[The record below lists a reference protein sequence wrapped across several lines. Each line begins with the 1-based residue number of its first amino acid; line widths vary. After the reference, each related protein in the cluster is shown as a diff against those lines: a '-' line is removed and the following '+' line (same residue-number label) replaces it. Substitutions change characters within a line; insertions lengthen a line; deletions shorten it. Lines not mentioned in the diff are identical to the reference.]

1 MANES
6 FRPITAQDLIKMYN
20 LDALLEDRKKTKT
33 TSEKIKVL
41 EETSNS
47 LKDFAEEVEKQI
59 EDLEKIADGKITT
72 YYYSGVPTLT
82 NYPTNEWALEEY
94 ENHIGDMYYDKETG
108 YAYKFLF
115 DNEINQYLWRQETNP
130 ELTEALAKANNALE
144 TANTANQNATDA
156 KNTANSASNKA
167 DTAQSTANLAQAT
180 ANSKMQIFVD
190 TPYPP
195 YQIGD
200 LWLKDD
206 KVIYRCRAEKE
217 SGSYDENDWKLAT
230 DFTNDDYAKNVEEQ
244 LNSYKET
251 VSTDYVLKTTFEETT
266 QGYEQAVES
275 TTTKINEIEISID
288 TTNQELEETL
298 NKVVTK
304 TEIEEVKK
312 SITQIQT
319 DSFTK
324 TEIKKIVSG
333 TYFDDNGNPIT
344 VSSLSSASS
353 KFDENGMHYEKSG
366 AETSTT
372 INEKGTTI
380 KDTTGNV
387 DSDLLYAGY
396 VDEDKATKN
405 PKYKDLRGQ
414 TVVYTK
420 NSIVDNYF
428 IMGTYSRMEDY
439 QEEVEQDDG
448 TSVIKKGTGV
458 FYLGG

>member
-72 YYYSGVPTLT
+72 YYYSGVPTL
-82 NYPTNEWALEEY
+82 NNFPANEWALEEY

-115 DNEINQYLWRQETNP
+115 DNETNQYLWRQETNP

-167 DTAQSTANLAQAT
+167 DIAQSSANLAQAT
-180 ANSKMQIFVD
+180 ANSKMQIFVE

-195 YQIGD
+195 YQVGD

-217 SGSYDENDWKLAT
+217 SGSYDANDWKVAT

-251 VSTDYVLKTTFEETT
+251 VSTDYVLKTTFEETNE
-266 QGYEQAVES
+266 GFAQAVES
-275 TTTKINEIEISID
+275 TTTKINEMEISID
-288 TTNQELEETL
+288 ATNQELNETL
-298 NKVVTK
+298 SKVVTK

-312 SITQIQT
+312 SVTQLQT

-333 TYFDDNGNPIT
+333 TYFDENGDPVT
-344 VSSLSSASS
+344 VSALVSTSA
-353 KFDENGMHYEKSG
+353 KFDEDGMHYEKSE
-366 AETSTT
+366 APTSST
-372 INEKGTTI
+372 INHKGTEV
-380 KDTTGNV
+380 KDRQKK
-387 DSDLLYAGY
+387 DLLYAGY
-396 VDEDKATKN
+396 VDEEKTQDNTKL
-405 PKYKDLRGQ
+405 KDFEGQ
-414 TVVYTK
+414 SVVYTQ
-420 NSIVDNYF
+420 NTIVDNYF
-428 IMGTYSRMEDY
+428 IMGSHSRSEDY

-448 TSVIKKGTGV
+448 TTVIKKGTGV
-458 FYLGG
+458 FYLGE

>member
-1 MANES
+1 MANEAY
-6 FRPITAQDLIKMYN
+6 RPITAQDLIKMYN

-41 EETSNS
+41 EKTSNS

-59 EDLEKIADGKITT
+59 EELEKIADGKITT
-72 YYYSGVPTLT
+72 YYYSGVPTLS
-82 NYPTNEWALEEY
+82 NFPANEWTIEEY
-94 ENHIGDMYYDKETG
+94 ENHIGDMYYDKDTG

-115 DNEINQYLWRQETNP
+115 DNETNEYLWRKETNA
-130 ELTEALAKANNALE
+130 ELSEALAKANA
-144 TANTANQNATDA
+144 AQ
-156 KNTANSASNKA
+156 
-167 DTAQSTANLAQAT
+167 DTADR
-180 ANSKMQIFVD
+180 KKQIFVD

-244 LNSYKET
+244 LKSYKEI
-251 VSTDYVLKTTFEETT
+251 VATDYVLKTTFEETT

-288 TTNQELEETL
+288 ATNQELNETL

-312 SITQIQT
+312 SVTQLQT
-319 DSFTK
+319 DSYTK

-333 TYFDDNGNPIT
+333 TYFDENGEPVT
-344 VSSLSSASS
+344 VSSLVSTSA

>member
-59 EDLEKIADGKITT
+59 EELEKIADGKITT
-72 YYYSGVPTLT
+72 YYYSGVPTLS
-82 NYPTNEWALEEY
+82 NFPANEWTIEEY
-94 ENHIGDMYYDKETG
+94 ENHIGDMYYDKDTG

-115 DNEINQYLWRQETNP
+115 DNETNEYLWRKETNA
-130 ELTEALAKANNALE
+130 ELSEALAKANA
-144 TANTANQNATDA
+144 AQ
-156 KNTANSASNKA
+156 
-167 DTAQSTANLAQAT
+167 DTADR
-180 ANSKMQIFVD
+180 KKQIFVD

-244 LNSYKET
+244 LKSYKEI
-251 VSTDYVLKTTFEETT
+251 VATDYVLKTTFEETT

-288 TTNQELEETL
+288 ATNQELEEVL

-312 SITQIQT
+312 SVTQIQT

-333 TYFDDNGNPIT
+333 TYFDENGNPIT

>member
-1 MANES
+1 MANEAY
-6 FRPITAQDLIKMYN
+6 RPTTAQDLIKMYN
-20 LDALLEDRKKTKT
+20 LDALLTDRQKTKT

-59 EDLEKIADGKITT
+59 EELEKIADGKITT
-72 YYYSGVPTLT
+72 YYYSGVPTLS
-82 NYPTNEWALEEY
+82 NYPVNEWAIEEY

-115 DNEINQYLWRQETNP
+115 DNETNEYLWRQEINAD
-130 ELTEALAKANNALE
+130 LSEALAKANA
-144 TANTANQNATDA
+144 AQ
-156 KNTANSASNKA
+156 
-167 DTAQSTANLAQAT
+167 DTADR
-180 ANSKMQIFVD
+180 KKQIFVD

-217 SGSYDENDWKLAT
+217 SGSYDANDWKVAT

-251 VSTDYVLKTTFEETT
+251 VKTDYVLKTTFEETT

-312 SITQIQT
+312 SVTQIQT

-333 TYFDDNGNPIT
+333 TYFDENGNPIT
-344 VSSLSSASS
+344 VSSLSSTSS

-380 KDTTGNV
+380 KDTTGNA

-448 TSVIKKGTGV
+448 TSAIKKGTGV

>member
-1 MANES
+1 MANEA
-6 FRPITAQDLIKMYN
+6 FRPTTAQDLIKMYN
-20 LDALLEDRKKTKT
+20 LDALLEDRKKTNV

-72 YYYSGVPTLT
+72 YYYSGVPTLS
-82 NYPTNEWALEEY
+82 NYPVNEWTIEEY
-94 ENHIGDMYYDKETG
+94 ENHIGDMYYDKDTG

-115 DNEINQYLWRQETNP
+115 DNETNEYLWKQEINAD
-130 ELTEALAKANNALE
+130 LSEALAKANA
-144 TANTANQNATDA
+144 AQ
-156 KNTANSASNKA
+156 
-167 DTAQSTANLAQAT
+167 DTADR
-180 ANSKMQIFVD
+180 KKQIFVD

-244 LNSYKET
+244 LKSYKET
-251 VSTDYVLKTTFEETT
+251 VATDYVLKTTFEETT

-288 TTNQELEETL
+288 ATNQELNETL

-312 SITQIQT
+312 SVTQLQT
-319 DSFTK
+319 DSYTK

-333 TYFDDNGNPIT
+333 TYFDENGEPVT
-344 VSSLSSASS
+344 VSSLVSTSA

-405 PKYKDLRGQ
+405 PK
-414 TVVYTK
+414 
-420 NSIVDNYF
+420 
-428 IMGTYSRMEDY
+428 
-439 QEEVEQDDG
+439 
-448 TSVIKKGTGV
+448 
-458 FYLGG
+458 

>member
-72 YYYSGVPTLT
+72 YYYSGVPTLS
-82 NYPTNEWALEEY
+82 NYPVNEWDIEEY

-115 DNEINQYLWRQETNP
+115 DNETNEYLWRQEINAD
-130 ELTEALAKANNALE
+130 LSEALAKANA
-144 TANTANQNATDA
+144 AQ
-156 KNTANSASNKA
+156 
-167 DTAQSTANLAQAT
+167 DTADR
-180 ANSKMQIFVD
+180 KKQIFVD

-244 LNSYKET
+244 LKSYKET
-251 VSTDYVLKTTFEETT
+251 VATDYVLKTTFEETT

-312 SITQIQT
+312 SVTQIQT

-333 TYFDDNGNPIT
+333 TYFDENGNPIT

-458 FYLGG
+458 FYLGGIIWNL

>member
-1 MANES
+1 MANEA
-6 FRPITAQDLIKMYN
+6 FRPTTAQDLIKMYN
-20 LDALLEDRKKTKT
+20 LDALLEDRKKTNV

-72 YYYSGVPTLT
+72 YYYSGVPTLS
-82 NYPTNEWALEEY
+82 NYPVNEWTIEEY
-94 ENHIGDMYYDKETG
+94 ENHIGDMYYDKDTG

-115 DNEINQYLWRQETNP
+115 DNETNEYLWKQEINAD
-130 ELTEALAKANNALE
+130 LSEALAKANA
-144 TANTANQNATDA
+144 AQ
-156 KNTANSASNKA
+156 
-167 DTAQSTANLAQAT
+167 DTADR
-180 ANSKMQIFVD
+180 KKQIFVD

-244 LNSYKET
+244 LKSYKET
-251 VSTDYVLKTTFEETT
+251 VATDYVLKTTFEETT

-288 TTNQELEETL
+288 ATNQELNETL

-312 SITQIQT
+312 SVTQLQT
-319 DSFTK
+319 DSYTK

-333 TYFDDNGNPIT
+333 TYFDENGEPVT
-344 VSSLSSASS
+344 VSSLVSTSA

>member
-59 EDLEKIADGKITT
+59 EELEKIADGKITT
-72 YYYSGVPTLT
+72 YYYSGVPTLS
-82 NYPTNEWALEEY
+82 NFPANEWTIEEY
-94 ENHIGDMYYDKETG
+94 ENHIGDMYYDKDTG

-115 DNEINQYLWRQETNP
+115 DNETNEYLWRKETNA
-130 ELTEALAKANNALE
+130 ELSEALAKANA
-144 TANTANQNATDA
+144 AQ
-156 KNTANSASNKA
+156 
-167 DTAQSTANLAQAT
+167 DTADR
-180 ANSKMQIFVD
+180 KKQIFVD

-244 LNSYKET
+244 LKSYKEI
-251 VSTDYVLKTTFEETT
+251 VATDYVLKTTFEETT

-288 TTNQELEETL
+288 ATNQELNETL

-312 SITQIQT
+312 SVTQLQT
-319 DSFTK
+319 DSYTK

-333 TYFDDNGNPIT
+333 TYFDENGEPVT
-344 VSSLSSASS
+344 VSSLVSTSA

>member
-72 YYYSGVPTLT
+72 YYYSGVPTL
-82 NYPTNEWALEEY
+82 NNFPANEWAVEEY

-115 DNEINQYLWRQETNP
+115 DNETNQYLWRQETNP

-167 DTAQSTANLAQAT
+167 DIAQNAANLAQTT

-190 TPYPP
+190 IPHPYPP
-195 YQIGD
+195 YQVGD

-217 SGSYDENDWKLAT
+217 SGSYDENDWKPAT

-251 VSTDYVLKTTFEETT
+251 VSTDYVLKTTFEDTNEGFA
-266 QGYEQAVES
+266 QEVES
-275 TTTKINEIEISID
+275 TTTKMNEIEISID
-288 TTNQELEETL
+288 ATNQVLNETL

-312 SITQIQT
+312 SVTQLQT

-333 TYFDDNGNPIT
+333 TYFDENGDPVT
-344 VSSLSSASS
+344 VSALKSTSA
-353 KFDENGMHYEKSG
+353 KFDEDGMHYAQSG
-366 AETSTT
+366 AKTGST
-372 INEKGTTI
+372 INHLGLEVNEVTQVNGVSVE
-380 KDTTGNV
+380 GN
-387 DSDLLYAGY
+387 DLLFAGY
-396 VDEDKATKN
+396 VDETKVDSTKPN
-405 PKYKDLRGQ
+405 YNAKLKDFEGQ
-414 TVVYTK
+414 SVVYTR
-420 NSIVDNYF
+420 NVITDNYF
-428 IMGTYSRMEDY
+428 VIGSHSRLEDY
-439 QEEVEQDDG
+439 EDG
-448 TSVIKKGTGV
+448 TGI
-458 FYLGG
+458 FYIGG

>member
-1 MANES
+1 MANEA
-6 FRPITAQDLIKMYN
+6 FRSNTAQELIKMYN
-20 LDALLEDRKKTKT
+20 LDALVTDRKNTKA

-72 YYYSGVPTLT
+72 YYYSGVPTLS
-82 NYPTNEWALEEY
+82 NYPVNEWTIEEY

-115 DNEINQYLWRQETNP
+115 DNETNEYLWKQEINAD
-130 ELTEALAKANNALE
+130 LSEALAKANA
-144 TANTANQNATDA
+144 AQ
-156 KNTANSASNKA
+156 
-167 DTAQSTANLAQAT
+167 DTADR
-180 ANSKMQIFVD
+180 KKQIFVD

-244 LNSYKET
+244 LKSYKET
-251 VSTDYVLKTTFEETT
+251 VATDYVLKTTFEETNE
-266 QGYEQAVES
+266 GFAQAVES
-275 TTTKINEIEISID
+275 TTTKINEMEISID
-288 TTNQELEETL
+288 TTNQELNETL
-298 NKVVTK
+298 SKVVTK

-312 SITQIQT
+312 SVTQLQT
-319 DSFTK
+319 DSYTK

-333 TYFDDNGNPIT
+333 TYFDENGEPVT
-344 VSSLSSASS
+344 VSSLVSTSA

>member
-1 MANES
+1 MANEAY
-6 FRPITAQDLIKMYN
+6 RPITAQDLIKMYN

-59 EDLEKIADGKITT
+59 EELEKIADGKITT
-72 YYYSGVPTLT
+72 YYYSGVPTLS
-82 NYPTNEWALEEY
+82 NFPANEWTIEEY
-94 ENHIGDMYYDKETG
+94 ENHIGDMYYDKDTG
-108 YAYKFLF
+108 YAYKFLY
-115 DNEINQYLWRQETNP
+115 DNETSEYLWRKETNA
-130 ELTEALAKANNALE
+130 ELSEALAKAN
-144 TANTANQNATDA
+144 TAQ
-156 KNTANSASNKA
+156 
-167 DTAQSTANLAQAT
+167 DTADR
-180 ANSKMQIFVD
+180 KKQIFVD

-217 SGSYDENDWKLAT
+217 SGSYDANDWKLAT

-244 LNSYKET
+244 LNSYKEV

-312 SITQIQT
+312 SVTQLQT
-319 DSFTK
+319 DSYTK

-333 TYFDDNGNPIT
+333 TYFDENGEPVT
-344 VSSLSSASS
+344 VSSLVSTSA

-439 QEEVEQDDG
+439 QEEVEQDNG